1 VCSAVWQ
8 TTLWLV
14 AWTHL
19 RARSLDSL
27 PRAVAVCSRGSA
39 AASGEV
45 KNRLEIAG
53 MGRDS
58 GNPREKRDGWE
69 WDASERIRDW
79 VLWLVGPACEWVAS
93 GKARWW

>member
-1 VCSAVWQ
+1 
-8 TTLWLV
+8 
-14 AWTHL
+14 
-19 RARSLDSL
+19 
-27 PRAVAVCSRGSA
+27 
-39 AASGEV
+39 V

-79 VLWLVGPACEWVAS
+79 VL
-93 GKARWW
+93 